1 MVKNQGGSNMI
12 KNLNSTIRL
21 NNGVEIPPIGFGVF
35 RMENL
40 EECEKA
46 TIEAIKAGYRLIDTA
61 AAYKN
66 EEAVGRAIKNCGIP
80 RDELFITTKLW
91 ITDTSYEGAKRGFEK
106 SLSKLGLDYL
116 DLYLIQQ
123 PYNDYYGAWRALEEL
138 YEEGKVRA
146 IGIDNFTQDRTAD
159 FIFFNKIKPMVNLVE
174 CNAFFQREDEKKYL
188 DSENILMQA
197 WSPLAAGQSRL
208 FENETLLQIAHNH
221 NKTVAQIVLRWL
233 VQRGIVPIVKSSNPV
248 RMKENLDIF
257 DFEISQ
263 YEMNEIEKLDT
274 GRTCF
279 IPRNTGE
286 IVKDFLKRAME
297 YNI

>member
-12 KNLNSTIRL
+12 NNLNSTIRL

-46 TIEAIKAGYRLIDTA
+46 TIEAIKTGYRLIDTA

-116 DLYLIQQ
+116 DLYLIHQ

-263 YEMNEIEKLDT
+263 YEMDQIKKLDT
-274 GRTCF
+274 SRTCF

-286 IVKDFLKRAME
+286 IVKDFLERAME